1 MADKIKINYA
11 GQEVEATPV
20 EVNQAQ
26 EQWNHYLLDDGSVLK
41 IKLVA
46 TSVLKVHNRF
56 DQEGNPVYL
65 VKSTNIINVSSPEN
79 LKKPKGSQ
87 P

>member
-26 EQWNHYLLDDGSVLK
+26 EQWNHYLLDDGSLLK
-41 IKLVA
+41 IKLVT
-46 TSVLKVHNRF
+46 TSVLRVESKF
-56 DQEGNPVYL
+56 DDERNPVYL
-65 VKSTNIINVSSPEN
+65 VKSTNIVNVNSPEN
-79 LKKPKGSQ
+79 LKKPKG
-87 P
+87 PYA